1 MRRPCLFTRTS
12 STHARYN
19 PIYEET
25 KAKKAEVN
33 QNPRWSFP
41 TFSTAQPPEH
51 ETAKPQPQQSGFPPP
66 RTSGTFFATHHN
78 TYTPTSGTDN
88 IYDAAE
94 NGEKPTTRNRRK
106 RRSFLSFSFFG
117 VNGDGNR
124 GEDLDVNDDYGYD
137 YVYDYRSNPFN
148 DETNSNRNSNSSNRS
163 NPFLDPITPEDN
175 SNNKKNKK
183 PKKSKPNKG
192 TTNTNSFNEK
202 TTPQTKKQNAKS
214 AKAKAKEQERT
225 RKRNSGLGWAKSIS
239 FGGERFGGTILADAS
254 GLRMPIFRCKG
265 PCGLGCGFL
274 RGAGWRFE
282 DLGWGFWGMGMGM
295 EGSGCLEIGH
305 WRWDD

>member
-12 STHARYN
+12 SSHARYN

-41 TFSTAQPPEH
+41 TFSSPQAPKH
-51 ETAKPQPQQSGFPPP
+51 ETTTPQAQQSGVPPP
-66 RTSGTFFATHHN
+66 RTSGTFFATNHN
-78 TYTPTSGTDN
+78 TYTPTSSTDN

-94 NGEKPTTRNRRK
+94 NREKAKTRNHRK
-106 RRSFLSFSFFG
+106 RFSFLSFSFFG
-117 VNGDGNR
+117 VNGDGSR
-124 GEDLDVNDDYGYD
+124 GEDLDVDDDYDYD

-148 DETNSNRNSNSSNRS
+148 DEPNGNRNSNSSNRS
-163 NPFLDPITPEDN
+163 NPFLDPITPEFHSSS
-175 SNNKKNKK
+175 SNTTNTNKKNKNKNKNKK
-183 PKKSKPNKG
+183 PKKSKSTKDTTTTTTAPNPP
-192 TTNTNSFNEK
+192 NEK
-202 TTPQTKKQNAKS
+202 PTPQTKKESAKA

-254 GLRMPIFRCKG
+254 GVRMPIFRCKG
-265 PCGLGCGFL
+265 PCGLGCGF
-274 RGAGWRFE
+274 
-282 DLGWGFWGMGMGM
+282 
-295 EGSGCLEIGH
+295 
-305 WRWDD
+305 